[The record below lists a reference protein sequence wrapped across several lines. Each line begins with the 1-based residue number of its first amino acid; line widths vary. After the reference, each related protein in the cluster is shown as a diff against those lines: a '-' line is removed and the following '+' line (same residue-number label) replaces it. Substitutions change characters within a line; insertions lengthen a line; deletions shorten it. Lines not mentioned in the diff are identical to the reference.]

1 MSSFLQVRRWRF
13 SPWLALFLL
22 LTLWQSPALAQWKFG
37 RITIE
42 GNSQIG
48 SAELMRLMTSHES
61 KPYAEWKL
69 DEDRAAMLAL
79 YRSRGFLQAEV
90 GDFEKDIEVDRQSV
104 NLRVMIEEGLQTI
117 LHKIDITG
125 NTIFSEAELLGLQ
138 EITPGLPLDARRL
151 AQLKQKILNRYY
163 ELGYL
168 YVEVEERFYFPS
180 GNRQAEVYFDIR
192 EGVQVRVDSIHIQGN
207 RRVSSAVIRR
217 GLEIKPGDIY
227 TDDKMSRSKSNL
239 YRTGVLRDIRHELV
253 GYETRAQR
261 IGVVITVTEG
271 EFHSTSFGSGVG
283 DVDGLR
289 GFMEWSHYNLFH
301 RALGLTVANRE
312 TYQAFQK
319 DPTYKYSSSSS
330 LTLRQPYFLNS
341 RIEASTTGLF
351 EKVSYRHHEE
361 EKTGINFLLRNMV
374 TLQREISLLM
384 ELNSRNIY
392 DVDSLDADQSII
404 DNQGRRITQLV
415 SPVIMLDRR
424 NDRFNPSRG
433 YQVVMKSTL
442 AGGPFLLGDINYY
455 MFSFEGIVLHPVL
468 SWRNR
473 QPLVLAARLKSGVVR
488 EYGGTS
494 SVPPTEQFNIGGGR
508 SLRGY
513 SELSVGPIADSDMPG
528 NVLIL
533 TNLELRYPIWRDLGG
548 VAFLDAANVF
558 RELYFD
564 SRFHLL
570 TTSGAGLRYR
580 TPVGPIRVDAAWRL
594 NGTRQPEGVSKRW
607 GAVHFGIGHAF

>member
-1 MSSFLQVRRWRF
+1 MSSFPLVRRLRF
-13 SPWLALFLL
+13 VPWLALLLL
-22 LTLWQSPALAQWKFG
+22 LTVCQSPALAQWKFG
-37 RITIE
+37 HIVLE

-48 SAELMRLMTSHES
+48 AAEIMRLMTSREG

-69 DEDRAAMLAL
+69 DEDRAAILSL

-90 GDFEKDIEVDRQSV
+90 ADFEKDIEVDRQSV
-104 NLRVMIEEGLQTI
+104 NLRVMVDEGLQTI

-125 NTIFSEAELLGLQ
+125 NTIFSEQELLGLQ
-138 EITPGLPLDARRL
+138 EITLGLPLDARRL
-151 AQLKQKILNRYY
+151 ALLKQKILSRYY
-163 ELGYL
+163 QFGYL

-180 GNRQAEVYFDIR
+180 GNRQAEVYFDIH
-192 EGVQVRVDSIHIQGN
+192 EGVQVRVDSIRIQGN
-207 RRVSSAVIRR
+207 QRVGSAVILR
-217 GLEIKPGDIY
+217 GMELKPGDIY

-239 YRTGVLRDIRHELV
+239 YRIGVLRDIRHELV
-253 GYETRAQR
+253 GYDSRSER
-261 IGVVITVTEG
+261 IVVAITVTEG
-271 EFHSTSFGSGVG
+271 EFHSTSFGGGVG

-289 GFMEWSHYNLFH
+289 GFMEWSHYNLFR
-301 RALGLTVANRE
+301 RALSLTVANRE

-384 ELNSRNIY
+384 ELNSRNIFA
-392 DVDSLDADQSII
+392 VDTLDADKSII
-404 DNQGRRITQLV
+404 DNRGRRITQLV

-442 AGGPFLLGDINYY
+442 AGGPFLLGAINYY
-455 MFSFEGIVLHPVL
+455 MLSFEGTLLHPL
-468 SWRNR
+468 ISWRNR
-473 QPLVLAARLKSGVVR
+473 QPLVLAARLKTGVVR
-488 EYGGTS
+488 EFGGTT

-513 SELSVGPIADSDMPG
+513 GELSIGPIADRDMPG
-528 NVLIL
+528 NVLLL
-533 TNLELRYPIWRDLGG
+533 TNLELRYPLWRDLGG

-570 TTSGAGLRYR
+570 TSGGVGLRYR

-594 NGTRQPEGVSKRW
+594 NGMRQPAGGGKDW
-607 GAVHFGIGHAF
+607 GSVHFGIGHAF